1 MEHNSSM
8 SGVALSKLTKLTKP
22 EEQRAKPSKLTKL
35 TKPAE
40 QLRKLVL
47 QQCCNRAVCGRS
59 DASPHA
65 SGVLQQSCNRAA
77 TELYAV
83 AVTQARMHQGCC
95 MGCGSSGD

>member
-1 MEHNSSM
+1 MEHNSVM

-22 EEQRAKPSKLTKL
+22 EEQRTKPSKLTKI

-40 QLRKLVL
+40 KPSKLVL
-47 QQCCNRAVCGRS
+47 QQSGNRAVGCS
-59 DASPHA
+59 SNPSPHA